1 MDRKKL
7 SPEEKETLLRLARQ
21 TLEKALRGE
30 KDSPP
35 TAPVEESPLLQAD
48 GACFVTLTQGGR
60 LRGCIG
66 SLEAYRPLIDDV
78 REHALDAA
86 FNDPRFPPL
95 RADELDQTEIE
106 ISRLT
111 PPTPL
116 VYDDADDLLS
126 KLRPGV
132 DGVILK
138 DGFRRA
144 TFLPQVWEKI
154 PDRRDFLGELC
165 RKMGASPNLW
175 QRKKLEVFIYQ
186 VDEFHEH

>member
-1 MDRKKL
+1 MDSKKL
-7 SPEEKETLLRLARQ
+7 TPEEKEHLLRLARQ
-21 TLEKALRGE
+21 TLEKALRG
-30 KDSPP
+30 KKNPPP
-35 TAPVEESPLLQAD
+35 TALMDESPLLQAD
-48 GACFVTLTQGGR
+48 GACFVTLTQNGR

-95 RADELDQTEIE
+95 RAEELDQTKIE

-116 VYDDADDLLS
+116 AYDNAEDLLS
-126 KLRPGV
+126 KLRVGD

-154 PDRRDFLGELC
+154 PNPRDFLSELC
-165 RKMGASPNLW
+165 QKMGASPNLW
-175 QRKKLEVFIYQ
+175 QRKKLEVLIYQ
-186 VDEFHEH
+186 VEEFHEA

>member
-21 TLEKALRGE
+21 ALEEALRGE
-30 KDSPP
+30 KNPP
-35 TAPVEESPLLQAD
+35 STTPVEESPLLQAD
-48 GACFVTLTQGGR
+48 GACFVTLTQSGR

-95 RADELDQTEIE
+95 RAKELDQTEIE

-154 PDRRDFLGELC
+154 PDPRDFLSELC
-165 RKMGASPNLW
+165 QKMGASSNLW

-186 VDEFHEH
+186 VEEFHEH